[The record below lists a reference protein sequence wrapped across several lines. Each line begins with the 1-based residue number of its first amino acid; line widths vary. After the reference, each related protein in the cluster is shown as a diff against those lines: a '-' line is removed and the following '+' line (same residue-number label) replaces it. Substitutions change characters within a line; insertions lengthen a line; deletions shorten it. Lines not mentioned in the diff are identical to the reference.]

1 MNAWICTNANHICFS
16 KCLLSLPLL
25 KESQDAATLESAHFD
40 CQEDEYLVNIPFY
53 TAKPSL
59 SHGDLVFDLRSD
71 LSQGGGDDVE
81 HPTNIT
87 MSRVHLASDTCDIYS
102 TYIEVNHLLYTC
114 SLDPFDDG
122 ILLRIPLV
130 CMHRYCRSVT
140 DEEEECKHQGTPT
153 PSAREAWKRRRSC
166 SKATATR
173 RLTIHRTSN
182 TNTHWPARRI
192 ANNARYSGRMT
203 DVTPDVRH
211 TTAPGRPTATGNP
224 ATPVQRRNVGS
235 STPSGRPDPR
245 ERPDDRQP
253 SGVRHCLRADP
264 RVSTHV
270 SVSHLPLRGLDY
282 K

>member
-1 MNAWICTNANHICFS
+1 
-16 KCLLSLPLL
+16 
-25 KESQDAATLESAHFD
+25 
-40 CQEDEYLVNIPFY
+40 
-53 TAKPSL
+53 
-59 SHGDLVFDLRSD
+59 
-71 LSQGGGDDVE
+71 
-81 HPTNIT
+81 

-102 TYIEVNHLLYTC
+102 TYIEVNHLLYAC

-122 ILLRIPLV
+122 ILLGIPLV
-130 CMHRYCRSVT
+130 CMHRYCRSFT
-140 DEEEECKHQGTPT
+140 DEEEECKQQGTPT

-173 RLTIHRTSN
+173 RPTIHWTSN
-182 TNTHWPARRI
+182 ANTHRPARRT

-224 ATPVQRRNVGS
+224 TTPVQRRNVGS

-253 SGVRHCLRADP
+253 SDVRHCLRADP

-270 SVSHLPLRGLDY
+270 SLSHLPLRGLDY